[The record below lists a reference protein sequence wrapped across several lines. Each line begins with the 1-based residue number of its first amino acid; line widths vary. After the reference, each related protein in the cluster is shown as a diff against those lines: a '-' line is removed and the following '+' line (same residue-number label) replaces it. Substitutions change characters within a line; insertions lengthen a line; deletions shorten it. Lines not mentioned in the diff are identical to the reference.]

1 MIRPPFLK
9 KGDTI
14 GIAATARKISEA
26 ELMPAITKFREWGF
40 QVLLSEALYAEDH
53 QFAGTDQQRL
63 SGFQKLL
70 DNNTVKAIIIARGG
84 YGTVRLIDEIDF
96 TSFKKNPK
104 WIIGY
109 SDVTVLHSHIHQ
121 NFGIE
126 TIHAT
131 MPLNFPKNNN
141 ESIALSS
148 LYNAFTSNNIEYIIN
163 RLSTEKTGETTG
175 ILTGGNLSL
184 LYALSGTVSDIYT
197 NGKILFLE
205 DIDEYLYHIDRMILQ
220 LKRCGKLKNLA
231 GLIVG
236 GMTDMKDNQIP
247 FGKNAYEI
255 IADAVK
261 EYDYPVCY
269 GFPAGHMEDNRA
281 LILGRK
287 ISLAVT
293 EKTSIIQFL

>member
-148 LYNAFTSNNIEYIIN
+148 LYNALTNNNIEYIIN

-236 GMTDMKDNQIP
+236 GMTDMKDNLIP

-269 GFPAGHMEDNRA
+269 GFPAGHIEDNRA
-281 LILGRK
+281 LILGRNV
-287 ISLAVT
+287 SLSVT
-293 EKTSIIQFL
+293 EKNAIVRFL

>member
-148 LYNAFTSNNIEYIIN
+148 LYNALTSNNIEYIIN
-163 RLSTEKTGETTG
+163 PLSTEKTGETTG

>member
-148 LYNAFTSNNIEYIIN
+148 LYNALTNNNIEYIIN

-269 GFPAGHMEDNRA
+269 GFPAGHIEDNRA
-281 LILGRK
+281 LILGRNV
-287 ISLAVT
+287 SLSVT
-293 EKTSIIQFL
+293 EKNAIVRFL

>member
-148 LYNAFTSNNIEYIIN
+148 LYNALTNNNIEYIIN

>member
-148 LYNAFTSNNIEYIIN
+148 LYNALTNNNIEYIIN

-236 GMTDMKDNQIP
+236 GMTDMKDNLIP

-261 EYDYPVCY
+261 EYDYPVCF
-269 GFPAGHMEDNRA
+269 GFPAGHIEDNRA
-281 LILGRK
+281 LILGRNV
-287 ISLAVT
+287 SLSVT
-293 EKTSIIQFL
+293 EKNAIVRFL

>member
-141 ESIALSS
+141 ESIALNS

-163 RLSTEKTGETTG
+163 PLSTEKTGETTG

>member
-131 MPLNFPKNNN
+131 MPLNFPKNGS
-141 ESIALSS
+141 ESIALNS
-148 LYNAFTSNNIEYIIN
+148 LYKAFSGNHLEYIIN
-163 RLSTEKTGETTG
+163 NISNEKTGETTG

>member
-261 EYDYPVCY
+261 EYDYPVCF

>member
-1 MIRPPFLK
+1 M
-9 KGDTI
+9 
-14 GIAATARKISEA
+14 
-26 ELMPAITKFREWGF
+26 
-40 QVLLSEALYAEDH
+40 
-53 QFAGTDQQRL
+53 RL
-63 SGFQKLL
+63 TLPHS
-70 DNNTVKAIIIARGG
+70 
-84 YGTVRLIDEIDF
+84 
-96 TSFKKNPK
+96 KKNPK

-148 LYNAFTSNNIEYIIN
+148 LYNALTSNNIEYIIN
-163 RLSTEKTGETTG
+163 PLSTEKTGETTG

-236 GMTDMKDNQIP
+236 GMTDMKDNLIP

-269 GFPAGHMEDNRA
+269 GFPAGHIEDNRA
-281 LILGRK
+281 LILGRNV
-287 ISLAVT
+287 SLSVT
-293 EKTSIIQFL
+293 EKNAIVRFL

>member
-148 LYNAFTSNNIEYIIN
+148 LYNALTNNNIEYFIN

>member
-148 LYNAFTSNNIEYIIN
+148 LYNALTNNNIEYIIN

-269 GFPAGHMEDNRA
+269 GFPAGHIEDNRA

>member
-148 LYNAFTSNNIEYIIN
+148 LYNALTNNNIEYIIN
-163 RLSTEKTGETTG
+163 PLSTEKTGETTG

-261 EYDYPVCY
+261 EYDYPVCF
-269 GFPAGHMEDNRA
+269 GFPAGHIEDNRA

>member
-163 RLSTEKTGETTG
+163 HISTEKTGETTG

>member
-70 DNNTVKAIIIARGG
+70 DNNMVKAIIIARGG

-163 RLSTEKTGETTG
+163 HISTEKTGETTG

>member
-148 LYNAFTSNNIEYIIN
+148 LYNALTNNSIEYIIN
-163 RLSTEKTGETTG
+163 PLSTEKTGETTG

>member
-1 MIRPPFLK
+1 M
-9 KGDTI
+9 
-14 GIAATARKISEA
+14 
-26 ELMPAITKFREWGF
+26 
-40 QVLLSEALYAEDH
+40 
-53 QFAGTDQQRL
+53 

-148 LYNAFTSNNIEYIIN
+148 LYNALTSNNIEYIIN
-163 RLSTEKTGETTG
+163 PLSTEKTGETTG

>member
-1 MIRPPFLK
+1 
-9 KGDTI
+9 
-14 GIAATARKISEA
+14 
-26 ELMPAITKFREWGF
+26 PAITKFREWGF

-148 LYNAFTSNNIEYIIN
+148 LYNALTNNNIEYIIN

>member
-1 MIRPPFLK
+1 MINPPFLK

-14 GIAATARKISEA
+14 GIAATARKISEE
-26 ELMPAITKFREWGF
+26 ELLPAIKKFREWGF
-40 QVLLSEALYAEDH
+40 HILLSDAIYAED
-53 QFAGTDQQRL
+53 QQYAGTDQQRL
-63 SGFQKLL
+63 SGFQNLL
-70 DNNTVKAIIIARGG
+70 DNNMVKAIIIARGG
-84 YGTVRLIDEIDF
+84 YGTVRLIDQIDF

-131 MPLNFPKNNN
+131 MPLNFPKNGS
-141 ESIALSS
+141 ESIALNS
-148 LYNAFTSNNIEYIIN
+148 LYKAFSGNHLEYIIN
-163 RLSTEKTGETTG
+163 NISNEKTGETTG

-184 LYALSGTVSDIYT
+184 LYSLSGTSSDIYT
-197 NGKILFLE
+197 NGKILFIE

-220 LKRCGKLKNLA
+220 LKRCGKLKNLS

-236 GMTDMKDNQIP
+236 GMTDMKDNLIP

-261 EYDYPVCY
+261 EYDYPVCF
-269 GFPAGHMEDNRA
+269 GFPAGHIEDNRA
-281 LILGRK
+281 LILGRNV
-287 ISLAVT
+287 SLSVT
-293 EKTSIIQFL
+293 EKNAIVRFL

>member
-141 ESIALSS
+141 ESIALNS

-163 RLSTEKTGETTG
+163 PLSTEKTGETTG

-236 GMTDMKDNQIP
+236 GMTDMKDNLIP

-269 GFPAGHMEDNRA
+269 GFPAGHIEDNRA
-281 LILGRK
+281 LILGRNV
-287 ISLAVT
+287 SLSVT
-293 EKTSIIQFL
+293 EKNAIVRFL